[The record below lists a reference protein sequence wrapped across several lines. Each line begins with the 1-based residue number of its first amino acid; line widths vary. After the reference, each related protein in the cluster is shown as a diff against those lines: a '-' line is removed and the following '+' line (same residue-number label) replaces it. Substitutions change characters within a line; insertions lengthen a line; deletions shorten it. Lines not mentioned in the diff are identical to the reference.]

1 REHDREIPGCALGG
15 RSAGQFPLVPH
26 SCEPIDL
33 LASCDSEGDFGTES
47 PHLVLSANDQ
57 VRSSGIESVVAQLV
71 GAVVRQPGG
80 QAAAEKVRTHSSLE
94 VEDVANLC
102 TAVLLLLSEVNS

>member
-1 REHDREIPGCALGG
+1 STRVIATRAAVEGIGALRDVDRPQREHDREIPGCALGG

-57 VRSSGIESVVAQLV
+57 VLESNRSSLNLWCPSCATP
-71 GAVVRQPGG
+71 AVKPPPR
-80 QAAAEKVRTHSSLE
+80 KS
-94 VEDVANLC
+94 
-102 TAVLLLLSEVNS
+102 